1 MHSCATGSEG
11 KDGKSF
17 AEKLSGKHENLLVIA
32 PTEKVWMGENKESVG
47 KSSNSENGQW
57 KVFYK
62 GKTLGTI
69 SGKNNT
75 LKEILSSEKPVEKLL
90 ITMVLPE
97 VSKLLNK

>member
-1 MHSCATGSEG
+1 MHSCQTGNG
-11 KDGKSF
+11 DGSF
-17 AEKLSGKHENLLVIA
+17 AEKLSGKHKNLLVIA
-32 PTEKVWMGENKESVG
+32 PTENVGLNNQCESVKKAESG
-47 KSSNSENGQW
+47 EGQW
-57 KVFYK
+57 KVFHK
-62 GKTLGTI
+62 GKTIGTI